1 MSEQEMIEMFDKIQ
15 KDRFLIECLNV
26 IIRDFINEYGV
37 EDLEASKHVKSICD
51 IIDKRQNPSLTG
63 IGEQD
68 VDKILQRSIPNI
80 LKKEGVIK
88 S

>member
-37 EDLEASKHVKSICD
+37 EDLEAS
-51 IIDKRQNPSLTG
+51 NT
-63 IGEQD
+63 
-68 VDKILQRSIPNI
+68 
-80 LKKEGVIK
+80 
-88 S
+88 